1 MTRPDAIPRAA
12 ARVLLVDAAGRVLML
27 RGHDP
32 ARPEH
37 RYWFTIGGGL
47 DDGEAPTEGAAR
59 ELAEETGLRVAPED
73 LGAPVFHETTE
84 FPFDGR
90 WYRQEQDFFLLRV
103 DSWEVD
109 FAGHNAIEQATV
121 DAYHWWSVD
130 ELRTATE
137 KFYPDELPDLVE
149 RLLTVS
155 AAKGGVVRTE
165 PTPARSGGVPARDE
179 GSGRPGGARAPESSL
194 ADSAASRGE
203 PETLC

>member
-1 MTRPDAIPRAA
+1 
-12 ARVLLVDAAGRVLML
+12 VDAAGRVLML

-47 DDGEAPTEGAAR
+47 DPGETVTEGAAR
-59 ELAEETGLRVAPED
+59 ELAEETGLRVDPAD

-109 FAGHNAIEQATV
+109 FGGHDPIERATV
-121 DAYHWWSVD
+121 DAYRWWSVD
-130 ELRTATE
+130 ELRTTDE
-137 KFYPDELPDLVE
+137 RFYPPQLPELVSRLV
-149 RLLTVS
+149 S
-155 AAKGGVVRTE
+155 
-165 PTPARSGGVPARDE
+165 P
-179 GSGRPGGARAPESSL
+179 
-194 ADSAASRGE
+194 
-203 PETLC
+203 C